1 MYDIGARVGI
11 EGESQFRAQI
21 SRINKDY
28 KSMESYLQTL
38 DKAMER
44 NGRSMEALQARHNG
58 LQQQLSMQEKK
69 HKELTE
75 ALEKVRGKYDAG
87 SQEVLRFEGAL
98 LDVDQTMADLRRMIA
113 DTEGDME
120 KLSSG
125 ITSVADAVAQ
135 ADSQIAQINGDY
147 KAMADYLKAAD
158 RSIELNGKSFE
169 TLADKSNT
177 LRNQLDLQ
185 IQKQQ
190 ILSATL
196 EKVRS
201 EYKAGSREVV
211 RFEAD
216 LLDVGNTINTLSREL
231 ADAELDMYKLA
242 NGIEDVADA
251 ADDADGKILSFGD
264 MLKAGLAS
272 GAILHAVEEI
282 GERILDLGRDAAT
295 AAADVKASNSQF
307 SATFR
312 DLEGAARQALD
323 GISEDIKKSSGRLQ
337 SAYTALYAFTKNVG
351 GDSTQALNIADR
363 SMRAAADSA
372 AYYDRTVEDA
382 AETLQSFLKGNY
394 ENDAALG
401 IAATETTRN
410 AKANELYAKSFK
422 DLAEAQKVDVL
433 LAMVEAGNA
442 ASGALGAAAREAD
455 EWTNV
460 TGELAESWRQL
471 LALMG
476 GPVLEGLTP
485 VIQGITEALKGL
497 TAQTPA
503 QELTA
508 GMDAFR
514 ASLADADAQLQQ
526 SNASMAATAGLAQQ
540 YVDRLHSLETA
551 GLTTAE
557 SQREYAQTVE
567 LLNTLMPQLGL
578 TINADT
584 GLLNQNTG
592 AIQNNIA
599 SLKKQAQ
606 QQAQQA
612 YYKKIIDQ
620 YAKAYEEQ
628 YAAQKRLMEL
638 QEQEQQLLQRGADA
652 TIEYSTAMV
661 DATSAMPQMTRAL
674 SELDLAL
681 LENQAEQRNL
691 AAAIEASGVIL
702 AEHEQQLT
710 TATQGY
716 EGLTDAERQAA
727 EAAAAQSQAQAELE
741 AAYAASLTAARE
753 SIDSQIGLFE
763 KLATKSEMSRK
774 DIIAN
779 WNAQQKA
786 FQNYAANLQKAVDMG
801 LDDALIRQLS
811 DGSEQSMLILAEL
824 VGGTEK
830 DVDKIN
836 SAFQKLEESKN
847 AASVA
852 MKDVEQVL
860 KDSFDRMEDSSET
873 AGGDIASALARGLRN
888 NRWIIEQALGQIT
901 GGTGGSLST
910 WEPSGSART
919 VYSMPEAG
927 TGGDQIQRQL
937 QSMEETMT
945 QLSRSGT
952 VATQRQMAADAAAY
966 PSFTAGAVGYT
977 TNTVH
982 NTKNVS
988 LGGVTVVVNASPGQD
1003 ATELAYEVAGVLEKM
1018 FDSEVSAIG

>member
-44 NGRSMEALQARHNG
+44 NGKSMEALQARHNG
-58 LQQQLSMQEKK
+58 LQQQLAMQEKK

-98 LDVDQTMADLRRMIA
+98 LDVDQTMEDLRRRIA
-113 DTEGDME
+113 DTEGDM
-120 KLSSG
+120 
-125 ITSVADAVAQ
+125 V
-135 ADSQIAQINGDY
+135 
-147 KAMADYLKAAD
+147 
-158 RSIELNGKSFE
+158 
-169 TLADKSNT
+169 
-177 LRNQLDLQ
+177 
-185 IQKQQ
+185 
-190 ILSATL
+190 
-196 EKVRS
+196 
-201 EYKAGSREVV
+201 
-211 RFEAD
+211 
-216 LLDVGNTINTLSREL
+216 
-231 ADAELDMYKLA
+231 KLA

-251 ADDADGKILSFGD
+251 ADDADGKIMSFGD

-272 GAILHAVEEI
+272 GAILHAAEAI
-282 GERILDLGRDAAT
+282 GERILDLGKDAAT
-295 AAADVKASNSQF
+295 AAADVKASNAQF
-307 SATFR
+307 SSTFR
-312 DLEGAARQALD
+312 ELEGEARQALD
-323 GISEDIKKSSGRLQ
+323 GISEDIKMSSGRLQ
-337 SAYTALYAFTKNVG
+337 GAYTALYAFTKNVG

-363 SMRAAADSA
+363 AMRAAADSA

-433 LAMVEAGNA
+433 LAMVETGNA

-460 TGELAESWRQL
+460 TGELTESSRQL

-476 GPVLEGLTP
+476 DPVLERLTP

-540 YVDRLHSLETA
+540 YVERLHALEAA

-578 TINADT
+578 TINAAT
-584 GLLNQNTG
+584 GLLDQNSG

-628 YAAQKRLMEL
+628 YAAQKRLIEL
-638 QEQEQQLLQRGADA
+638 QEQEQQLLEQGADA
-652 TIEYSTAMV
+652 TIEYSTAGM

-681 LENQAEQRNL
+681 LQNQAEQRNL
-691 AAAIEASGVIL
+691 TAAIEQSGVIL
-702 AEHEQQLT
+702 AEHEQQLA
-710 TATQGY
+710 TAAQGY
-716 EGLTDAERQAA
+716 EGLTDA
-727 EAAAAQSQAQAELE
+727 AAAQGQAQAELE
-741 AAYAASLTAARE
+741 AAYADSLKAARE

-779 WNAQQKA
+779 WQAQQKA

-836 SAFQKLEESKN
+836 AAFQGLEESKN
-847 AASVA
+847 TASAAMV
-852 MKDVEQVL
+852 DVEKAL
-860 KDSFDRMEDSSET
+860 GGAFERMEDSAED
-873 AGGDIASALARGLRN
+873 AGEDIASALARGLRN
-888 NRWIIEQALGQIT
+888 NRRIIEQALGQIT
-901 GGTGGSLST
+901 GGGTGGSLST

-919 VYSMPEAG
+919 VYSVPDAG

-937 QSMEETMT
+937 QSMEDTMT

>member
-28 KSMESYLQTL
+28 KSMESYLQAL
-38 DKAMER
+38 DKAMDR
-44 NGRSMEALQARHNG
+44 NGKSMEALQARHNG
-58 LQQQLSMQEKK
+58 LQQQLAMQEKK

-98 LDVDQTMADLRRMIA
+98 LDVDQTMEDLRRRIA
-113 DTEGDME
+113 DTEGDM
-120 KLSSG
+120 
-125 ITSVADAVAQ
+125 V
-135 ADSQIAQINGDY
+135 
-147 KAMADYLKAAD
+147 
-158 RSIELNGKSFE
+158 
-169 TLADKSNT
+169 
-177 LRNQLDLQ
+177 
-185 IQKQQ
+185 
-190 ILSATL
+190 
-196 EKVRS
+196 
-201 EYKAGSREVV
+201 
-211 RFEAD
+211 
-216 LLDVGNTINTLSREL
+216 
-231 ADAELDMYKLA
+231 KLA

-251 ADDADGKILSFGD
+251 ADDADGKIMSFGD

-272 GAILHAVEEI
+272 GAILHTVEEI

-323 GISEDIKKSSGRLQ
+323 GISEDIKMSSGRLQ

-363 SMRAAADSA
+363 AMRAAADSA

-460 TGELAESWRQL
+460 TGELAEAWRQL

-485 VIQGITEALKGL
+485 VIQGVTEALKGL
-497 TAQTPA
+497 AAQTPA

-540 YVDRLHSLETA
+540 YVERLHALETA

-578 TINADT
+578 TINAAT
-584 GLLNQNTG
+584 GLLDQNTG

-620 YAKAYEEQ
+620 YAKAYEDQ
-628 YAAQKRLMEL
+628 YAAQKRLIEL
-638 QEQEQQLLQRGADA
+638 QEQEQQLLEQGADA

-674 SELDLAL
+674 SDLDLAL

-727 EAAAAQSQAQAELE
+727 EAAAAQGQAQAELE
-741 AAYAASLTAARE
+741 AAYADSLKAARG

-763 KLATKSEMSRK
+763 KLATKSEMSRE

-779 WNAQQKA
+779 WQTQQKA

-830 DVDKIN
+830 DVDEIN
-836 SAFQKLEESKN
+836 AAFQGLEESKDTAS
-847 AASVA
+847 AAMV
-852 MKDVEQVL
+852 DVEKVL
-860 KDSFDRMEDSSET
+860 GGAFDRMEDSAET

-888 NRWIIEQALGQIT
+888 NRRIIDQALSQIT
-901 GGTGGSLST
+901 GGGTGGSLST

-919 VYSMPEAG
+919 VYSVPDAG
-927 TGGDQIQRQL
+927 TGVDQIQRQL
-937 QSMEETMT
+937 QSMEDTMT

-952 VATQRQMAADAAAY
+952 VSTQRQMAADAAAY
-966 PSFTAGAVGYT
+966 PSVTAGAVGYT

-1003 ATELAYEVAGVLEKM
+1003 PTELAYEVAGVLEKM